1 MFALLWFTF
10 EQKSAWPFF
19 SVVLLDTPRQYLCLV
34 LLSTGTWINKLWPL
48 CFHDLFTYPSF
59 GMPYGG
65 RPPFNSLSSSCI
77 PALLNSYYQH
87 QQRSR
92 LVSKKWH
99 QMALS
104 AMFFASFLIC
114 TAFMNLAH
122 HITLWF
128 FLFLHHLFAPLQ
140 GYRISYNLINFGQKD
155 YTCFHS
161 LALL

>member
-1 MFALLWFTF
+1 M
-10 EQKSAWPFF
+10 
-19 SVVLLDTPRQYLCLV
+19 
-34 LLSTGTWINKLWPL
+34 

-99 QMALS
+99 QMAPPAIFCWFLDLHSFYESGTPHHTLFFSDFCTICLHRFKAIESGIILS
-104 AMFFASFLIC
+104 ILDKKIIPVSIALVCSS
-114 TAFMNLAH
+114 
-122 HITLWF
+122 
-128 FLFLHHLFAPLQ
+128 P
-140 GYRISYNLINFGQKD
+140 RISTDSFQIEICLFDKLINE
-155 YTCFHS
+155 
-161 LALL
+161 